1 MAVIDVP
8 ELMNMFRQG
17 DIDKQAA
24 AEAQRKQAL
33 EERAMALK
41 EQPDVDF
48 SFEKGGLKVKGKL
61 KDLPALS
68 QDPAFAPYLAGIGG
82 TITNEQSL
90 ENEDIN
96 AQREAINTRLTKL
109 SQEKLKQELEIAK
122 GDTRTGAMELGLGL
136 VGLKKRSDV
145 MKEVEAE
152 RKVLQGK
159 MAELGFNRQ
168 AGQMETNVPDYQSEA
183 MPLQATQQAAPQAA
197 PQVAPETPAQ
207 APAQQEA
214 PRNFKSLQEARAAG
228 VKPGQLIY
236 INGKPGRLQARQ

>member
-48 SFEKGGLKVKGKL
+48 TFEKGGLKVKGKL
-61 KDLPALS
+61 KDLPTLS
-68 QDPAFAPYLAGIGG
+68 QDPAFAPYLSGIGQ

-90 ENEDIN
+90 QNEDIET
-96 AQREAINTRLTKL
+96 QRAELSDRLKEL
-109 SQEKLKQELEIAK
+109 QKKRVKQEIEIAK
-122 GDTRTGAMELGLGL
+122 GDRRTFAMEAGLGL
-136 VGLKKRSDV
+136 IGAKPRADV
-145 MKEVEAE
+145 LRDIEAE
-152 RKVLQGK
+152 AGVYKGK

-168 AGQMETNVPDYQSEA
+168 AGQMETNVPDYQSPT
-183 MPLQATQQAAPQAA
+183 MPLQAPA
-197 PQVAPETPAQ
+197 QVAPETPAQ
-207 APAQQEA
+207 APAQAPAQPEA
-214 PRNFKSLQEARAAG
+214 PKNFNSLQEAKAAG

>member
-24 AEAQRKQAL
+24 AEAQRKR
-33 EERAMALK
+33 EIEDREMALK

-48 SFEKGGLKVKGKL
+48 TFEKGGLKVKGKL

-68 QDPAFAPYLAGIGG
+68 QDPNFAPYLAGIGN

-96 AQREAINTRLTKL
+96 AQREAINERLTKL
-109 SQEKLKQELEIAK
+109 SKEKLKQELELAK

-136 VGLKKRSDV
+136 VGMKPRSDV
-145 MKEVEAE
+145 MKELEAE
-152 RKVLQGK
+152 RGVLRGR

-168 AGQMETNVPDYQSEA
+168 SGQMETNVPDYQSEA
-183 MPLQATQQAAPQAA
+183 MPLQATPQTT
-197 PQVAPETPAQ
+197 PQIAPETPAQ
-207 APAQQEA
+207 APAQPEA
-214 PRNFKSLQEARAAG
+214 PKNFNSLQEAKAAG

>member
-17 DIDKQAA
+17 DIDKQAV

-68 QDPAFAPYLAGIGG
+68 QDPNFAPYLAGIGS

-96 AQREAINTRLTKL
+96 AQREAINERLTKL
-109 SQEKLKQELEIAK
+109 SKEKLKQELEIAK

-136 VGLKKRSDV
+136 VGMKPRSDV
-145 MKEVEAE
+145 MKELEAE
-152 RKVLQGK
+152 RGVLRGR

-168 AGQMETNVPDYQSEA
+168 SGQMETNVPDYQSEA
-183 MPLQATQQAAPQAA
+183 MPLQATPQTT
-197 PQVAPETPAQ
+197 PQVAPEAPAQ
-207 APAQQEA
+207 APTQPEA
-214 PRNFKSLQEARAAG
+214 PKNFNSLQEAKAAG

>member
-1 MAVIDVP
+1 MAVLDVP

-17 DIDKQAA
+17 DLDKQAA

-48 SFEKGGLKVKGKL
+48 TFEKGGLKVKGKL
-61 KDLPALS
+61 KDLPTLS
-68 QDPAFAPYLAGIGG
+68 QDPAFAPYLAGIGS
-82 TITNEQSL
+82 TISNEQNL
-90 ENEDIN
+90 QNEDIET
-96 AQREAINTRLTKL
+96 QRAELSDRLKDL
-109 SQEKLKQELEIAK
+109 QKKRVKQEIEIAK
-122 GDTRTGAMELGLGL
+122 GDRRTFAMEAGLGL
-136 VGLKKRSDV
+136 IGAKPRADVLKDI
-145 MKEVEAE
+145 EAE
-152 RKVLQGK
+152 AGVYKNKL
-159 MAELGFNRQ
+159 AELGFNRQ

-183 MPLQATQQAAPQAA
+183 MPLQATPQAA

-207 APAQQEA
+207 APAQPEA
-214 PRNFKSLQEARAAG
+214 PKNFNSLQEAKAAG

>member
-1 MAVIDVP
+1 MAVLDVP
-8 ELMNMFRQG
+8 ELMNMFRQ
-17 DIDKQAA
+17 DELQKQAV

-68 QDPAFAPYLAGIGG
+68 QDPAFAPYLAGIGS
-82 TITNEQSL
+82 TISNEQSL
-90 ENEDIN
+90 QNEDIET
-96 AQREAINTRLTKL
+96 QRAELSDRLKDL
-109 SQEKLKQELEIAK
+109 QKKRVKQEIEIAK
-122 GDTRTGAMELGLGL
+122 GDRRTFAMEAGLGL
-136 VGLKKRSDV
+136 IGAKPRADVLKDI
-145 MKEVEAE
+145 ETEAGVY
-152 RKVLQGK
+152 KNKL
-159 MAELGFNRQ
+159 AELGFNRQ

-183 MPLQATQQAAPQAA
+183 MPLQATPQAA

-214 PRNFKSLQEARAAG
+214 PRNFKSLQEAKAAG

>member
-1 MAVIDVP
+1 MAVLDVP
-8 ELMNMFRQG
+8 ELMNMFRQ
-17 DIDKQAA
+17 DELQKQAV

-68 QDPAFAPYLAGIGG
+68 QDPAFAPYLAGIGS
-82 TITNEQSL
+82 TISNQNSLDNEEIQ
-90 ENEDIN
+90 
-96 AQREAINTRLTKL
+96 AQRDAINERLRKL
-109 SQEKLKQELEIAK
+109 SADKLKQEIEMAK
-122 GDTRTGAMELGLGL
+122 GDKRTFAMEAGLGL
-136 VGLKKRSDV
+136 VGAKPRADVLKDI
-145 MKEVEAE
+145 EAE
-152 RKVLQGK
+152 SGVYKNKL
-159 MAELGFNRQ
+159 AELGFNRQ

-183 MPLQATQQAAPQAA
+183 MPLQATPR
-197 PQVAPETPAQ
+197 VAPETPAQ
-207 APAQQEA
+207 APAQPEA
-214 PRNFKSLQEARAAG
+214 PKNFNSLQEAKAAG

>member
-68 QDPAFAPYLAGIGG
+68 QDPAFAPYLAGIGQ
-82 TITNEQSL
+82 TISNDQSL
-90 ENEDIN
+90 QNEDIET
-96 AQREAINTRLTKL
+96 QRAELGDRLKDL
-109 SQEKLKQELEIAK
+109 QKKRVKQEIEIAK
-122 GDTRTGAMELGLGL
+122 GDRRTFAMEAGLGL
-136 VGLKKRSDV
+136 IGAKPRADVLKDI
-145 MKEVEAE
+145 EAE
-152 RKVLQGK
+152 AGVYKNKL
-159 MAELGFNRQ
+159 AELGFNRQ
-168 AGQMETNVPDYQSEA
+168 AGQMETNVPDYQSPT
-183 MPLQATQQAAPQAA
+183 MPLQAPT
-197 PQVAPETPAQ
+197 QVAPETPVQAPAQ
-207 APAQQEA
+207 APAQPEA
-214 PRNFKSLQEARAAG
+214 PKNFNSLQEAKAAG

>member
-8 ELMNMFRQG
+8 ELMNMFRQ
-17 DIDKQAA
+17 DELQKQAV

-48 SFEKGGLKVKGKL
+48 TFEKGGLKVKGKL
-61 KDLPALS
+61 KDLPTLS
-68 QDPAFAPYLAGIGG
+68 QDPAFAPYLSGIGQ
-82 TITNEQSL
+82 TISNEQSL
-90 ENEDIN
+90 QNEDIET
-96 AQREAINTRLTKL
+96 QRAELSDRLKDL
-109 SQEKLKQELEIAK
+109 QKKRVKQEIEMAK
-122 GDTRTGAMELGLGL
+122 GDRRTFAMEAGLGL
-136 VGLKKRSDV
+136 IGAKPRADVLKDI
-145 MKEVEAE
+145 EAE
-152 RKVLQGK
+152 AGVYRSKL
-159 MAELGFNRQ
+159 AELGFNRQ

-183 MPLQATQQAAPQAA
+183 MPLQATPQAA
-197 PQVAPETPAQ
+197 PQVAPETQAQ

-214 PRNFKSLQEARAAG
+214 PRNFKSLQEAKAAG

>member
-1 MAVIDVP
+1 MAVLDVP
-8 ELMNMFRQG
+8 ELLNMFRQG

-68 QDPAFAPYLAGIGG
+68 QDPAFAPYLAGIGS
-82 TITNEQSL
+82 TITNQQSL
-90 ENEDIN
+90 ENEDIQS
-96 AQREAINTRLTKL
+96 QREAINERLRKL
-109 SQEKLKQELEIAK
+109 SAEKLKQDIEIAK
-122 GDTRTGAMELGLGL
+122 GDTRTFAMEAGLGL
-136 VGLKKRSDV
+136 VGAKPREDVKKQI
-145 MKEVEAE
+145 EAE
-152 RKVLQGK
+152 AGIYRKKL
-159 MAELGFNRQ
+159 AELGYNRQ
-168 AGQMETNVPDYQSEA
+168 AGQMETNVPDYQSPT
-183 MPLQATQQAAPQAA
+183 MPLQAPA
-197 PQVAPETPAQ
+197 QVAPETPAQ

-214 PRNFKSLQEARAAG
+214 PKNFNSLQEAKAAG

>member
-1 MAVIDVP
+1 MAVLDVP

-68 QDPAFAPYLAGIGG
+68 QDPAFAPYLAGIGS
-82 TITNEQSL
+82 TISNEQSL
-90 ENEDIN
+90 QNEDIET
-96 AQREAINTRLTKL
+96 QRAELSDRLKDL
-109 SQEKLKQELEIAK
+109 QKKRVKQEIEIAK
-122 GDTRTGAMELGLGL
+122 GDRRTFAMEAGLGL
-136 VGLKKRSDV
+136 IGAKPRADVLKDI
-145 MKEVEAE
+145 EAE
-152 RKVLQGK
+152 AGVYKNKL
-159 MAELGFNRQ
+159 AELGFNRQ

-183 MPLQATQQAAPQAA
+183 MPLQATPQAA

-214 PRNFKSLQEARAAG
+214 PRNFKSLQEAKAAG

>member
-1 MAVIDVP
+1 MAVLDVP

-17 DIDKQAA
+17 DIDKQAV

-48 SFEKGGLKVKGKL
+48 TFEKGGLKVKGKL
-61 KDLPALS
+61 KDLPTLS
-68 QDPAFAPYLAGIGG
+68 QDPAFAPYLAGIGS
-82 TITNEQSL
+82 TISNEQSL
-90 ENEDIN
+90 QNEDIET
-96 AQREAINTRLTKL
+96 QRAELSDRLKDL
-109 SQEKLKQELEIAK
+109 QKKRVKQEIEMAK
-122 GDTRTGAMELGLGL
+122 GDTRTFAMEAGLGL
-136 VGLKKRSDV
+136 IGAKPRADVLKDI
-145 MKEVEAE
+145 EAE
-152 RKVLQGK
+152 AGVYKNKL
-159 MAELGFNRQ
+159 AELGFNRQ

-183 MPLQATQQAAPQAA
+183 MPLQATPQAA

-207 APAQQEA
+207 ASAQPEA
-214 PRNFKSLQEARAAG
+214 PRNFKSLQEAKAAG

>member
-24 AEAQRKQAL
+24 AEAQRKQVL

-68 QDPAFAPYLAGIGG
+68 QDPAFAPYLAGIGS
-82 TITNEQSL
+82 TISNEQSL

-136 VGLKKRSDV
+136 VGMKPRSDV
-145 MKEVEAE
+145 MKELEAE
-152 RKVLQGK
+152 RGVLQGK

-168 AGQMETNVPDYQSEA
+168 AGQMETNVPDYQSPT
-183 MPLQATQQAAPQAA
+183 MPLQAPA
-197 PQVAPETPAQ
+197 QVAPETSVQ
-207 APAQQEA
+207 APAQALAQPEA
-214 PRNFKSLQEARAAG
+214 PKNFNSLQEAKAAG

>member
-8 ELMNMFRQG
+8 ELMNMFRQ
-17 DIDKQAA
+17 DELQKQAV

-68 QDPAFAPYLAGIGG
+68 QDPAFAPYLAGIGS
-82 TITNEQSL
+82 TITNQQSL

-96 AQREAINTRLTKL
+96 AQREAINERLTKL
-109 SQEKLKQELEIAK
+109 SKEKLKQELEIAK

-136 VGLKKRSDV
+136 VGLKKRSDI
-145 MKEVEAE
+145 MKELEAE
-152 RKVLQGK
+152 RGVLQGR

-168 AGQMETNVPDYQSEA
+168 AGQMETNVPDYQSPE
-183 MPLQATQQAAPQAA
+183 MPLQAPA
-197 PQVAPETPAQ
+197 QVAPEAQ
-207 APAQQEA
+207 AQAQPAPAQPEA
-214 PRNFKSLQEARAAG
+214 PKNFNSLQEAKAAG

>member
-1 MAVIDVP
+1 MAVLDVP
-8 ELMNMFRQG
+8 ELMNMFRQ
-17 DIDKQAA
+17 DELQKQAV

-68 QDPAFAPYLAGIGG
+68 QDPAFAPYLAGIGSN
-82 TITNEQSL
+82 ISNEQSL
-90 ENEDIN
+90 QNEEVE
-96 AQREAINTRLTKL
+96 AQRAELTDRLQKL
-109 SQEKLKQELEIAK
+109 QKDKVKQEIEMAK
-122 GDTRTGAMELGLGL
+122 GDKRTFAMEAGLGL
-136 VGLKKRSDV
+136 IGAKPRADVLKDI
-145 MKEVEAE
+145 EAE
-152 RKVLQGK
+152 AGVYRNKL
-159 MAELGFNRQ
+159 AELGFNRQ

-183 MPLQATQQAAPQAA
+183 MPLQATPQAA

-214 PRNFKSLQEARAAG
+214 PRNFKSLQEAKAAG

>member
-1 MAVIDVP
+1 MAVLDVP
-8 ELMNMFRQG
+8 ELMNMFRQ
-17 DIDKQAA
+17 DELQKQAV

-48 SFEKGGLKVKGKL
+48 TFEKGGLKVKGKL
-61 KDLPALS
+61 KDLPTLS
-68 QDPAFAPYLAGIGG
+68 QDPAFAPYLAGIGS
-82 TITNEQSL
+82 TISNEQNL
-90 ENEDIN
+90 QNEEVE
-96 AQREAINTRLTKL
+96 AQRVELTDRLQKL
-109 SQEKLKQELEIAK
+109 QKDKVKQEIEMAK
-122 GDTRTGAMELGLGL
+122 GDTRTFAMEAGLGL
-136 VGLKKRSDV
+136 IGAKPRADVLKDI
-145 MKEVEAE
+145 EAE
-152 RKVLQGK
+152 AGVYRSKL
-159 MAELGFNRQ
+159 AELGFNRQ

-183 MPLQATQQAAPQAA
+183 MPLQTTPQAT

-207 APAQQEA
+207 APAQPEA

>member
-1 MAVIDVP
+1 MAVLDVP
-8 ELMNMFRQG
+8 ELMNMFRQ
-17 DIDKQAA
+17 DELQKQAV

-48 SFEKGGLKVKGKL
+48 TFEKGGLKVKGKL
-61 KDLPALS
+61 KDLPTLS
-68 QDPAFAPYLAGIGG
+68 QDPAFAPYLSGIGQ
-82 TITNEQSL
+82 TISNEQSL
-90 ENEDIN
+90 QNEDIET
-96 AQREAINTRLTKL
+96 QRAELSDRLKDL
-109 SQEKLKQELEIAK
+109 QKKRVKQEIEMAK
-122 GDTRTGAMELGLGL
+122 GDRRTFAMEAGLGL
-136 VGLKKRSDV
+136 IGAKPRADVLKDI
-145 MKEVEAE
+145 EAE
-152 RKVLQGK
+152 AGVYRSKL
-159 MAELGFNRQ
+159 AELGFNRQ

-183 MPLQATQQAAPQAA
+183 MPLQSTPQAA
-197 PQVAPETPAQ
+197 PQVAPETTAQ

>member
-1 MAVIDVP
+1 MAVLDVP
-8 ELMNMFRQG
+8 ELMNMFRQ
-17 DIDKQAA
+17 DELQKQAV

-68 QDPAFAPYLAGIGG
+68 QDPAFAPYLAGIGSN
-82 TITNEQSL
+82 ISNEQSL
-90 ENEDIN
+90 QNEEVE
-96 AQREAINTRLTKL
+96 AQRAELTDRLQKL
-109 SQEKLKQELEIAK
+109 QKDKVKQEIEMAK
-122 GDTRTGAMELGLGL
+122 GDRRTFAMEAGLGL
-136 VGLKKRSDV
+136 IGAKPRADVLKDI
-145 MKEVEAE
+145 EAE
-152 RKVLQGK
+152 AGVYRNKL
-159 MAELGFNRQ
+159 AELGFNRQ

-183 MPLQATQQAAPQAA
+183 MPLQATPQTA

-207 APAQQEA
+207 AQAQPEA
-214 PRNFKSLQEARAAG
+214 PKNFKSLQEAKAAG

>member
-1 MAVIDVP
+1 MAVLDVP

-17 DIDKQAA
+17 DIDKQAV

-68 QDPAFAPYLAGIGG
+68 QDPAFAPYLSGIGQ
-82 TITNEQSL
+82 TISNEQNL
-90 ENEDIN
+90 QNEDIET
-96 AQREAINTRLTKL
+96 QRAELSDRLKDL
-109 SQEKLKQELEIAK
+109 QKKRVKQEIEIAK
-122 GDTRTGAMELGLGL
+122 GDRRTFAMEAGLGL
-136 VGLKKRSDV
+136 IGAKPRADVLKDI
-145 MKEVEAE
+145 EAE
-152 RKVLQGK
+152 AGVYKNKL
-159 MAELGFNRQ
+159 AELGFNRQ
-168 AGQMETNVPDYQSEA
+168 AGQMETNVPDYQSPT
-183 MPLQATQQAAPQAA
+183 MPMQAK

-207 APAQQEA
+207 APAQPEA
-214 PRNFKSLQEARAAG
+214 PKNFNSLQEAKAAG

>member
-68 QDPAFAPYLAGIGG
+68 QDPAFAPYLAGIGS
-82 TITNEQSL
+82 TISNEQSL
-90 ENEDIN
+90 QNEDIET
-96 AQREAINTRLTKL
+96 QRAELGDRLKDL
-109 SQEKLKQELEIAK
+109 QKKRVKQEIEIAK
-122 GDTRTGAMELGLGL
+122 GDRRTFAMEAGLGL
-136 VGLKKRSDV
+136 IGAKPRADVLKDI
-145 MKEVEAE
+145 EAE
-152 RKVLQGK
+152 AGVYKNKL
-159 MAELGFNRQ
+159 AELGFNRQ
-168 AGQMETNVPDYQSEA
+168 SGQMETNVPDYQSPT
-183 MPLQATQQAAPQAA
+183 MPLQAPA
-197 PQVAPETPAQ
+197 QVAPETPVQAPAQ
-207 APAQQEA
+207 APAQPEA
-214 PRNFKSLQEARAAG
+214 PKNFNSLQEAKAAG